1 VRSIGAPGK
10 GEVNAHRMM
19 WETRNMTGCSG
30 RTKGHGRRSRSAHLG
45 SAVAPADR
53 WYQDRQFGRYRRM

>member
-1 VRSIGAPGK
+1 
-10 GEVNAHRMM
+10 
-19 WETRNMTGCSG
+19 MTGCSG